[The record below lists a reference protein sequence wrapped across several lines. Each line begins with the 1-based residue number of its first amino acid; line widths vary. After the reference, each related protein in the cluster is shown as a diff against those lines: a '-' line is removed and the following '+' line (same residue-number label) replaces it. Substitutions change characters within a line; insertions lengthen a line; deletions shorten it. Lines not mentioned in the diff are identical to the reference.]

1 MTPEEAQDAIDMVT
15 QGVEKFAKSQDYEV
29 RPGSCFPAPTE
40 WLTLCTGC
48 GLQKM
53 SQFVKESCDKK
64 FGPTWHCCIG
74 EGFSF
79 DVTTQQKHSLYMMYA
94 GYLGIMLW
102 KC

>member
-1 MTPEEAQDAIDMVT
+1 MLSLFVAGAAHPGAD
-15 QGVEKFAKSQDYEV
+15 FAV
-29 RPGSCFPAPTE
+29 V
-40 WLTLCTGC
+40 
-48 GLQKM
+48 QKM
-53 SQFVKESCDKK
+53 SQFVKEGCDKK

-79 DVTTQQKHSLYMMYA
+79 DVTSQQKHSLYMMYA

>member
-1 MTPEEAQDAIDMVT
+1 MAAEFKKVVTTPQVKTVDMTPEEAQDAIDMVT
-15 QGVEKFAKSQDYEV
+15 QGVEKFAKSQDYE
-29 RPGSCFPAPTE
+29 
-40 WLTLCTGC
+40 
-48 GLQKM
+48 KM